1 MPRTPAEREAADR
14 KLKEILEN
22 MATLNDL
29 FGGNGGA
36 PFYSLQQ
43 PGDKVVGVITEEP
56 RTDVPVYDFNTKKP
70 KYFVEV
76 TPGVWKV
83 LPEGQFDKDT
93 QNHRPVHKIVVTIQT
108 ADGKTFRIDFNT
120 KQEREALKQEMQDT
134 GLNLEPGVTIGK
146 QITARVGNTKTVA
159 VKLVAAS

>member
-1 MPRTPAEREAADR
+1 
-14 KLKEILEN
+14 

-36 PFYSLQQ
+36 PFYPLQQ

>member
-1 MPRTPAEREAADR
+1 
-14 KLKEILEN
+14 

-29 FGGNGGA
+29 FGGNGG
-36 PFYSLQQ
+36 PSFYPLQQ
-43 PGDKVVGVITEEP
+43 KGDAVVGVITEEP
-56 RTDVPVYDFNTKKP
+56 KTDVPVYDFNTKKP
-70 KYFVEV
+70 KFFVEV
-76 TPGVWKV
+76 TPGTWKV

-108 ADGKTFRIDFNT
+108 ADGKTYRIDFNT
-120 KQEREALKQEMQDT
+120 KQEREALKQEMQAT

-146 QITARVGNTKTVA
+146 RVLDRVGNNKTIA

>member
-1 MPRTPAEREAADR
+1 
-14 KLKEILEN
+14 

-36 PFYSLQQ
+36 TFYPLQQ

-56 RTDVPVYDFNTKKP
+56 KTDVPVYDFNTKKP

-76 TPGVWKV
+76 SAGTWKV
-83 LPEGQFDKDT
+83 LPQGQFDEKT
-93 QNHRPVHKIVVTIQT
+93 QNHRPVHKIVVTLKT
-108 ADGKTFRIDFNT
+108 AEGTEYRIDFNT
-120 KQEREALKQEMQDT
+120 KQEREALKHAMQES

-146 QITARVGNTKTVA
+146 QVTARQGNVKTVA
-159 VKLVAAS
+159 VKLVA